1 MKITEYLENY
11 IKIRIFRTLHE
22 GWKEQEIM
30 EQSTQ
35 TLKRQMVRKKKY
47 LKMLKSTDSEI
58 KSKHMWQPI
67 DQAKFKRINAL
78 KYDSKSN
85 SPLMKT

>member
-35 TLKRQMVRKKKY
+35 TLKKQMVRKKKY

-58 KSKHMWQPI
+58 KSKHMWQLL